1 MRASARDTE
10 MFENIISN
18 LQLQGDETKTTTKRR
33 HERREQDRCVSVVEG
48 KTYPV
53 ENWSQGGVLIFGD
66 TKPFALNSEC
76 DVTLKFKLRDEVM
89 DLPHRARV
97 IRKTKDHVAFEF
109 MPLTQQ
115 IKKGFQ
121 SVIDDY
127 LVAQFADSLP
137 T

>member
-1 MRASARDTE
+1 
-10 MFENIISN
+10 MFENIIST
-18 LQLQGDETKTTTKRR
+18 LQLQGEESKDATKRR
-33 HERREQDRCVSVVEG
+33 HERRAQDRCVSVIAG

-66 TKPFALNSEC
+66 TKPFAMNSEC

-97 IRKTKDHVAFEF
+97 VRKTKDHVAFEF
-109 MPLTQQ
+109 SPLTQQ

-121 SVIDDY
+121 AVIDDY
-127 LVAQFADSLP
+127 LAAQFADSQL